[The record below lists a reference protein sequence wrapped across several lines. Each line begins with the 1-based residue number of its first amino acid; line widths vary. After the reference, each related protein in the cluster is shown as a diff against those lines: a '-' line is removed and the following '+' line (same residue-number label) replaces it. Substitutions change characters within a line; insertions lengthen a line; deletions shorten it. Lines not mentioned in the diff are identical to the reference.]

1 MGLFKKI
8 SQALK
13 KTKEALARKLDALL
27 SGGELNDEF
36 YEELTDILISSDVGF
51 ECSEKI
57 VDRLRLYARK
67 NKIRTS
73 AEVKKALS
81 LVEET
86 LVEENLLDSI
96 SEPYK
101 SIYREIIFDGKDDVI
116 FKYFVNKK
124 QELSKEKIK
133 ELENIKNHKH
143 LIIRTIKNNTCLEPF
158 NFYVVN
164 CLGCDLTNSYFM
176 FNDLF
181 SQEMQN
187 IYLEAINNNNLE
199 YLTLDL
205 LEYHEIKRIYDS
217 LVDEGLNYEE
227 IRNKLKNILDNQPKL
242 KFKKK
247 Q

>member
-1 MGLFKKI
+1 MI
-8 SQALK
+8 
-13 KTKEALARKLDALL
+13 
-27 SGGELNDEF
+27 
-36 YEELTDILISSDVGF
+36 
-51 ECSEKI
+51 
-57 VDRLRLYARK
+57 
-67 NKIRTS
+67 
-73 AEVKKALS
+73 
-81 LVEET
+81 
-86 LVEENLLDSI
+86 
-96 SEPYK
+96 
-101 SIYREIIFDGKDDVI
+101 
-116 FKYFVNKK
+116 
-124 QELSKEKIK
+124 
-133 ELENIKNHKH
+133 
-143 LIIRTIKNNTCLEPF
+143 CLEPF

>member
-1 MGLFKKI
+1 MLINFK
-8 SQALK
+8 
-13 KTKEALARKLDALL
+13 
-27 SGGELNDEF
+27 
-36 YEELTDILISSDVGF
+36 
-51 ECSEKI
+51 
-57 VDRLRLYARK
+57 
-67 NKIRTS
+67 
-73 AEVKKALS
+73 
-81 LVEET
+81 
-86 LVEENLLDSI
+86 
-96 SEPYK
+96 
-101 SIYREIIFDGKDDVI
+101 
-116 FKYFVNKK
+116 KYFVNKK

-242 KFKKK
+242 KFKKSSK
-247 Q
+247 N